1 MAIIITKAHS
11 LDEFERF
18 MSQLQETNVTLD
30 SISDFNKVVNN
41 VCANKDSLIKL
52 NCLLGKQ
59 DLRAAVEALWK
70 QEGPRVFN
78 VLGILVAVRDDNKM
92 VIDGHGHSYSMCS
105 LFQDVDGIMQF
116 LEGTGLAALFKSGD
130 ITDLV
135 AYAHG
140 IEVGL
145 DSNARKNRGGKLTES
160 LVASIFYQAGITYQ
174 KQVPSSSLAGISEVL
189 GKDKKVF
196 DFAIK
201 TRVNTTRVK
210 TYLVEVNFYSSG
222 GSKLNEVAR
231 SYTDIGPKVNSVA
244 GYEFVWVTDG
254 IGWKSARN
262 KLEEAFYA
270 IPKIYNLTTINDFIA
285 LIKQEM

>member
-1 MAIIITKAHS
+1 MAIIIIKAHS

-30 SISDFNKVVNN
+30 SISDFDKVVSN
-41 VCANKDSLIKL
+41 VWAVRESLNKL
-52 NCLLGKQ
+52 NALLGKQ
-59 DLRAAVEALWK
+59 DLRAAVEVLWR
-70 QEGPRVFN
+70 QEGSLAPQVFN
-78 VLGILVAVRDDNKM
+78 VLSILVAVRDNNKI
-92 VIDGHGHSYSMCS
+92 VTDGYGHSYSMCS

-116 LEGTGLAALFKSGD
+116 LEGTGLAALFKSGV

-145 DSNARKNRGGKLTES
+145 DSNARKNRSGKLTES
-160 LVASIFYQAGITYQ
+160 LVASIFSQAGITYQ
-174 KQVPSSSLAGISEVL
+174 EQVPSSSLAGISAVL

-196 DFAIK
+196 DFAI
-201 TRVNTTRVK
+201 TTRLK

-231 SYTDIGPKVNSVA
+231 SYTDIGPKVNRVA

-254 IGWKSARN
+254 IGWYSARN

-270 IPKIYNLTTINDFIA
+270 IPKIYNLTTIKDFIA